1 LSAVR
6 EPVEPQPSRPEAA
19 PSPAADTPTPGGSV
33 PPERRIYGALDLA
46 LERFRAGLNLPVLA
60 ALALAAFATW
70 QWMTTRDELAKTRE
84 EVALRLRDTDAE
96 ARAGMLAAKDSQD
109 RARESEKRIGVIES
123 KLAESQSQQYA
134 LEAMYS
140 ELARGRDDWV
150 LAEID
155 QTLSIAARE
164 LQLAGNVPG
173 ALAALQSADS
183 RLGGLDRPQFQG
195 LRKVIQRDIERLRGA
210 PTVDVVGLTQ
220 RLDQLIATVDTLPLL
235 AEGRPVLAPEPEPE
249 APAGWWSRFTA
260 AVWDELKSLVRV
272 QRLDAQDAS
281 LLAPEQAWFLRENLK
296 LRLMHARVALLQ
308 RNDAAYRADLKAASQ
323 WLVRYFDPRDRR
335 VMAAQQAIGQLNAA
349 SVAVEVPS
357 ISESLAAVRATR
369 SPRDRDPR

>member
-1 LSAVR
+1 MRLSDGHLPMPDA
-6 EPVEPQPSRPEAA
+6 PPPPASDASPQPSPIAA
-19 PSPAADTPTPGGSV
+19 PSA
-33 PPERRIYGALDLA
+33 ERRSLGDLA
-46 LERFRAGLNLPVLA
+46 LERFRAGMSLPVIA
-60 ALALAAFATW
+60 ALLLAGFAVW
-70 QWMTTRDELAKTRE
+70 QWMSAREELAKTRE
-84 EVALRLRDTDAE
+84 EVALRLRDADAE

-134 LEAMYS
+134 LEAMYG
-140 ELARGRDDWV
+140 ELARGRDEWV

-173 ALAALQSADS
+173 ALAALQAADS
-183 RLGGLDRPQFQG
+183 RIGGLDRPQFQG

-220 RLDQLIATVDTLPLL
+220 RLDQLVAMVDALPLL
-235 AEGRPVLAPEPEPE
+235 AEGRPEPEREVAEPDV
-249 APAGWWSRFTA
+249 AGWWSRLA
-260 AVWDELKSLVRV
+260 GAVWDELKSLVRV

-281 LLAPEQAWFLRENLK
+281 LLGPEQAWFLRENLK

-308 RNDAAYRADLKAASQ
+308 RNDGAYRADLRAASR
-323 WLVRYFDPRDRR
+323 WLARYFDPQDRR
-335 VMAAQQAIGQLNAA
+335 VITAQASLAQLNAA
-349 SVAVEVPS
+349 SLAVEVPN
-357 ISESLAAVRATR
+357 ISDSLAAVRAVR
-369 SPRDRDPR
+369 APRERDPR

>member
-1 LSAVR
+1 MTSTDGNIAMPDVSPP
-6 EPVEPQPSRPEAA
+6 PVV
-19 PSPAADTPTPGGSV
+19 DTPSSA
-33 PPERRIYGALDLA
+33 PPTAAGDDRRATGASS
-46 LERFRAGLNLPVLA
+46 LERMRAGLSLPVVI
-60 ALALAAFATW
+60 ALALGGLATW
-70 QWMTTRDELAKTRE
+70 QWMASRDELAKTRE

-96 ARAGMLAAKDSQD
+96 ARAGMLAARDSQD
-109 RARESEKRIGVIES
+109 RVRDSEKRLGVIEA

-134 LEAMYS
+134 LEAMYG

-173 ALAALQSADS
+173 ALAALQAADA
-183 RLGGLDRPQFQG
+183 RIGGLDRPQFQG

-220 RLDQLIATVDTLPLL
+220 RLDQLAAMVDTLPLL
-235 AEGRPVLAPEPEPE
+235 AEGRPEPQSEVDPQAE
-249 APAGWWSRFTA
+249 TGWWSRLGS
-260 AVWDELKSLVRV
+260 AVWGELKSLVRV

-296 LRLMHARVALLQ
+296 LRLVHARVALLQ
-308 RNDAAYRADLKAASQ
+308 RNDSAYRADLKAAQQ
-323 WLVRYFDPRDRR
+323 WLARYFDARDKR
-335 VMAAQQAIGQLNAA
+335 VATAQAAIAPLTAA
-349 SVAVEVPS
+349 SLAVEVPA
-357 ISESLAAVRATR
+357 ISESLAAVRAAR
-369 SPRDRDPR
+369 GPRERDAR